1 MVVASSASR
10 RITAWVALV
19 ALLAAALLPALTHAI
34 GPARASVAWAGDV
47 CTAMGPN
54 AFVPSRPAGPSGSDP
69 AAPASGGAHA
79 EHCALC
85 ALSGIALAPAPDA
98 AGWRPRVASSE
109 GRVALVATMPSAP
122 AAWPAA
128 RPRGPPASA

>member
-19 ALLAAALLPALTHAI
+19 ALLAAALLPALTH
-34 GPARASVAWAGDV
+34 AWAGDV